1 MHDQLV
7 RITASFVDAQARL
20 HRLISKLSDDRWA
33 ARSDAAKWSV
43 AECVAHLNLT
53 SRAYPER
60 LRAALNEAR
69 ALGAPPQRYRRD
81 FAGWLLSLFTGPLP
95 GIGRFRFGRMPTTAP
110 FIPTGDLPRA
120 VVIAEFDRLQAE
132 QIAIVREADDL
143 PIDRVKIA
151 SPFDA
156 RMRYNVYS
164 ALVILP
170 RHQHRHLEQAEN
182 VWRV

>member
-1 MHDQLV
+1 V
-7 RITASFVDAQARL
+7 NAQARL
-20 HRLISKLSDDRWA
+20 HRLVSTLPDERWA
-33 ARSDAAKWSV
+33 ARADPARWSV

-69 ALGAPPQRYRRD
+69 ALGLGAPRRYRQD

-95 GIGRFRFGRMPTTAP
+95 RIGGLRFGRMPTKAS
-110 FIPTGDLPRA
+110 FVPTGDQPRA
-120 VVIAEFDRLQAE
+120 EVITEFDRLQAE
-132 QIAIVREADDL
+132 QIAIVRESDGL
-143 PIDRVKIA
+143 PIDRVKIT
-151 SPFDA
+151 SPFDD

-170 RHQHRHLEQAEN
+170 SHQHRHLEQAEN
-182 VWRV
+182 VWRS